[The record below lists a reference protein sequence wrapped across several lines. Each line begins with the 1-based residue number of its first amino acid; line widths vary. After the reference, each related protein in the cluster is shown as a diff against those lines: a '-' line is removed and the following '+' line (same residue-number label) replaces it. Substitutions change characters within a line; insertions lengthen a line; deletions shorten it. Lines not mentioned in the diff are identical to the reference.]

1 VTSRTLLAA
10 LLLLAAL
17 AGAGAWLLL
26 GGEVQPAP
34 SPAGGAPVSR
44 PSGPEPVRELPAP
57 AQGPLVDAEAP
68 RAGPLATAIDVS
80 AAPAVATGRV
90 IDRSGLALSGARV
103 QAFAREDDP
112 PFRTRRDLPLRE
124 LTGADGRFRLVGLP
138 AGPDLGLDVE
148 HDEHAPTLREPFR
161 MKPGADVDLG
171 DIVLE
176 QGLVLHGTVSEPSS
190 RPLAGATLA
199 LRDAAALAREGPG
212 PEARTTVAA
221 ADGSYAFEH
230 IAGRQYELEA
240 SAEGH
245 GTESVV
251 ISLMLGAARAEWRQ
265 DFVLRPADAALA
277 GLVLGPDDLPV
288 PGVPLLLSRSEAGSH
303 TYFLRR
309 SAADADGAFLFEQ
322 VPGGVYLVDLQDGE
336 HYLDRPVQVQ
346 AGRDDNLV
354 RAQRGLV
361 VHGRLA
367 APELPARFR
376 LAIQPDG
383 RTGAG
388 LLGRLPHEREVA
400 GTSGEFEVRGLRP
413 GAYRFEVTA
422 DGYAPSSSGD
432 VLLGQ
437 GQPPAEVLVTLLRG
451 GEVAGRLSP
460 PQAGVSAELREA
472 EWDPASPIESAFPTQ
487 PAYGL
492 RAETGDDGAF
502 RFAHVPPG
510 RYVLTLHPPG
520 APPLHLRDVEAREG
534 ELTDVGALQAEPG
547 GAIVGSVTGPDGR
560 PRQGVRVTVVSD
572 RHQAAAQTDAEGAF
586 RFDTLPAGAYE
597 VHATPGGLWEALRF
611 AATQQVELRAGAEE
625 SVALTLVERAA
636 APR

>member
-1 VTSRTLLAA
+1 MTSRTLLTGLA
-10 LLLLAAL
+10 LLAVL

-26 GGEVQPAP
+26 GAGAEPAP
-34 SPAGGAPVSR
+34 PPAGGARVGR
-44 PSGPEPVRELPAP
+44 PADPDPARELPAP
-57 AQGPLVDAEAP
+57 VPGAPADAGAAQ
-68 RAGPLATAIDVS
+68 AGPLARPIDVT
-80 AAPAVATGRV
+80 AAPAVAIGRV
-90 IDRSGLALSGARV
+90 IDRSGQALSGARV

-124 LTGADGRFRLVGLP
+124 VSGADGRFRLLGLP

-148 HDEHAPTLREPFR
+148 HDGHAPALHEPFR
-161 MKPGADVDLG
+161 VTPGGDLDLG
-171 DIVLE
+171 DIVLDA
-176 QGLVLHGTVSEPSS
+176 GLVLHGSVSDPLGA
-190 RPLAGATLA
+190 PLAGALLE

-212 PEARTTVAA
+212 PAPRTTRTAS
-221 ADGSYAFEH
+221 DGSFAFEH
-230 IAGRQYELEA
+230 LAGRQYELTA

-245 GTESVV
+245 GTEAVV

-288 PGVPLLLSRSEAGSH
+288 PGVPLLLSRSEPGSH

-309 SAADADGAFLFEQ
+309 GATDAQGSFLFED
-322 VPGGVYLVDLQDGE
+322 VPGGVYQLDLQDGE
-336 HYLDRPVQVQ
+336 HYVDRPVQVQ

-354 RAQRGLV
+354 RAQRGLQ
-361 VHGRLA
+361 VHGRLV
-367 APELPARFR
+367 APEPPARFR

-400 GTSGEFEVRGLRP
+400 DASGAFEVRGLRP
-413 GAYRFEVTA
+413 GTYRFEVAA

-432 VLLGQ
+432 VLLAP

-451 GEVAGRLSP
+451 GEIAGRLSP
-460 PQAGVSAELREA
+460 PQPGVRAELREA

-502 RFAHVPPG
+502 RFAHVPPA

-534 ELTDVGALQAEPG
+534 ERTDVGTLRAEPG
-547 GAIVGSVTGPDGR
+547 GSILGSVTGPDGR

-572 RHQAAAQTDAEGAF
+572 RHQAAALTDARGAF
-586 RFDTLPAGAYE
+586 RFDTLPAGSYE
-597 VHATPGGLWEALRF
+597 VHATPGSLWEALRF
-611 AATQQVELRAGAEE
+611 AATEQVELRAGAEE
-625 SVALTLVERAA
+625 AVALTLVERAA